1 MSPRSP
7 KSGDAPDAPATNGE
21 LASALGRALHRPA
34 FAPAPAF
41 VLRLLLGEMAD
52 ALILSGQRVLPAKAI
67 RSGFEFR
74 YPDLA
79 SALQQIYEGGRG

>member
-1 MSPRSP
+1 
-7 KSGDAPDAPATNGE
+7 
-21 LASALGRALHRPA
+21 
-34 FAPAPAF
+34 
-41 VLRLLLGEMAD
+41 
-52 ALILSGQRVLPAKAI
+52 VLPANAI